1 MYIERVE
8 KRVLR
13 RTFGPKRSER
23 IKQKEM
29 GGPNRSN
36 THGEMRN
43 VTKFQMENSKG
54 REQWGAII
62 CRWEDNIKL

>member
-43 VTKFQMENSKG
+43 VTKF
-54 REQWGAII
+54 
-62 CRWEDNIKL
+62 